1 MDMDKVLVVAENPF
15 SLALM
20 SDLLEAN
27 GLRTIRA
34 RSSREAIECAERL
47 LPDLVVVDVALSGN
61 GSKVVLDRLKT
72 RPRTRDIP
80 VLAVGD
86 RNQAAEAQR
95 ILDKRFAARM
105 EKPISTTRF
114 ARSVVRAVR
123 SRPQAVPAPR

>member
-1 MDMDKVLVVAENPF
+1 
-15 SLALM
+15 M

-34 RSSREAIECAERL
+34 RSSRKAIECAERL

-72 RPRTRDIP
+72 RARTRDIP